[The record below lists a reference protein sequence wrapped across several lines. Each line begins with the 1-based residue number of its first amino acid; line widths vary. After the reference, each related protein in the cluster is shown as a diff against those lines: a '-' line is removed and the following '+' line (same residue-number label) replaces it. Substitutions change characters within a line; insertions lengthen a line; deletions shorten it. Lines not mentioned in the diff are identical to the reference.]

1 MSKKLFFLL
10 CLACVAYASHAFAQ
24 EDPAKSGEVTFTDAP
39 VQLAPAAENTST
51 LVLDKS
57 KLFKLGVS
65 LRSSKTCGRGVRLGR
80 RLPLLSHRLWAQ
92 KH

>member
-24 EDPAKSGEVTFTDAP
+24 EAPAKSGEVTFTDAP

-51 LVLDKS
+51 
-57 KLFKLGVS
+57 
-65 LRSSKTCGRGVRLGR
+65 
-80 RLPLLSHRLWAQ
+80 
-92 KH
+92 